1 PADPAG
7 EDGLGGAARRRCRAR
22 AEQSDRLRVFERR
35 HARRLRQAAARDPRG
50 VPRGA
55 ARRDR
60 ARARRRAVAAAQ
72 DRLRAQIH
80 RLDDRGH
87 SRGRRA
93 RPQDCPRSAR
103 VRADRHGCLAGGRS
117 ARGARVEPDPRQPP
131 PQGAHYRAPS
141 IRCAAAGRMCAVTD
155 RPGVPQS
162 SRERGAGDQR
172 IGRDHDRHARGGR
185 RRLRRRERHRAGHRP
200 RRDRSD
206 RRSVLH
212 PEARRR
218 RDGARALDQLRN
230 RQEARRRDSGGQSG
244 RRRGQL
250 HRSAA
255 PRAAAR
261 MTLAMP
267 ASEPATILL
276 VDDEPRVLDSLEAM
290 LGMDYR
296 ILRTERPA
304 IALELLARERVAVV
318 ISDQRMPGMLGTELL
333 SQSLEV
339 SPETVRI
346 LLTAFTDAEAL
357 MASINA
363 ANIYH
368 FVLKPWD
375 PKELHH
381 IVGQGVQRYRLAEER
396 EQLVRDLARQDAD
409 LEATLAELRAAQDH
423 VVREASLRTHLQR
436 YVSPRL
442 VDMAVANPTLL
453 EIPGEW
459 RQATV
464 LFADIR
470 GFTRLI
476 ETTRAPVMIR
486 LLDEYFNR
494 MIDVIFG

>member
-1 PADPAG
+1 
-7 EDGLGGAARRRCRAR
+7 
-22 AEQSDRLRVFERR
+22 
-35 HARRLRQAAARDPRG
+35 
-50 VPRGA
+50 
-55 ARRDR
+55 
-60 ARARRRAVAAAQ
+60 
-72 DRLRAQIH
+72 
-80 RLDDRGH
+80 
-87 SRGRRA
+87 
-93 RPQDCPRSAR
+93 
-103 VRADRHGCLAGGRS
+103 
-117 ARGARVEPDPRQPP
+117 
-131 PQGAHYRAPS
+131 
-141 IRCAAAGRMCAVTD
+141 M
-155 RPGVPQS
+155 
-162 SRERGAGDQR
+162 
-172 IGRDHDRHARGGR
+172 
-185 RRLRRRERHRAGHRP
+185 
-200 RRDRSD
+200 
-206 RRSVLH
+206 
-212 PEARRR
+212 
-218 RDGARALDQLRN
+218 N
-230 RQEARRRDSGGQSG
+230 
-244 RRRGQL
+244 
-250 HRSAA
+250 
-255 PRAAAR
+255 
-261 MTLAMP
+261 
-267 ASEPATILL
+267 EPATILL

-296 ILRTERPA
+296 ILRTERQPE
-304 IALELLARERVAVV
+304 ALELLARERVAVV

-375 PKELHH
+375 PRELLH

-396 EQLVRDLARQDAD
+396 ERLVRDLARKNAD

-442 VDMAVANPTLL
+442 VDMAVANPALL

-494 MIDVIFG
+494 MIDVIFGHHGTVEQLIGDEIVALFGVPDGAEDAAARAVEAAIDMIDGVRELGRRWAENGLPAFDIGIGLSSGKVMAGTIGSDRRRELIVVGRPMIAAARIQRMTRLFGAHIIAGEETFRQVKDSVTSRELGTPRLKGLKARTVLYEILGKKAAVAALSGPA